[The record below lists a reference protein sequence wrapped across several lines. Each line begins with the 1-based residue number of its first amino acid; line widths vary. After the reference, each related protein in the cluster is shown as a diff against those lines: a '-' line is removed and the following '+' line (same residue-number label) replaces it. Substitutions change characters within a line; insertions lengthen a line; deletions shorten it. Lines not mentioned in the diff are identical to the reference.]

1 MHQLKIA
8 NLIYS
13 HQCSLSQ
20 EPIHVKQAKECQMQ
34 RKLALVTEISITLL
48 IVVYLIYYGL
58 SLQDKIFT
66 SNFFYFTI
74 VLYAMSIVGLS
85 YTTYRYSKLMQTR
98 WGDSFDEVIRRVNL
112 ISLSIIFG
120 YVLCASFQ
128 VILIITGDV
137 KDI

>member
-1 MHQLKIA
+1 
-8 NLIYS
+8 
-13 HQCSLSQ
+13 
-20 EPIHVKQAKECQMQ
+20 MQ
-34 RKLALVTEISITLL
+34 RKLALVTEILIALL

-120 YVLCASFQ
+120 YFLCASF
-128 VILIITGDV
+128 
-137 KDI
+137 

>member
-1 MHQLKIA
+1 
-8 NLIYS
+8 
-13 HQCSLSQ
+13 
-20 EPIHVKQAKECQMQ
+20 MQ
-34 RKLALVTEISITLL
+34 RKLALVTEISIALL

-98 WGDSFDEVIRRVNL
+98 WGDSFDEVIRRVTL

-137 KDI
+137 

>member
-1 MHQLKIA
+1 
-8 NLIYS
+8 
-13 HQCSLSQ
+13 
-20 EPIHVKQAKECQMQ
+20 MQ
-34 RKLALVTEISITLL
+34 RKLALVTKISIALL
-48 IVVYLIYYGL
+48 IAVYLFYYGL
-58 SLQDKIFT
+58 SLKDKIFT

-112 ISLSIIFG
+112 ISLSIIIG

-128 VILIITGDV
+128 VILIITGNV
-137 KDI
+137 